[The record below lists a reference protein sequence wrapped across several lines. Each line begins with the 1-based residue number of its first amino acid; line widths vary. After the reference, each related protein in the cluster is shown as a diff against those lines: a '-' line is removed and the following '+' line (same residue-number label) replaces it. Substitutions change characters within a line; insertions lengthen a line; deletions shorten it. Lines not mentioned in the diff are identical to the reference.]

1 MKHPSLAVF
10 TVMLAALLGSCVSTS
25 PKDGLGAPK
34 FKITTKSREAQR
46 AFDRGMTHAYGFA
59 YQAAEEE
66 FRAAAAADPQCAMA
80 WWGVALVNGPHI
92 NLPTVAPEN
101 AKEAWEALGKA
112 QERAAKTTAKEQALI
127 SALGKRYAWPQPA
140 NRRPLDEAYAN
151 AMRKVWQDHPA
162 DADVATLFAESLMDL
177 RPWDLWT
184 LEGKPKAG
192 TSEIVTT
199 LERALVLNPKHPGA
213 NHLYIHAVEASS
225 NPGRALAAANRLR
238 DLVPSSGHLLH
249 MPSHIYARVGRWSD
263 ASAANVRAIR
273 ADAAYRAKHP
283 KPGFYALYMMHNMHF
298 LGYTS
303 MMEGQ
308 SAESIRCAR
317 QMVNDVP
324 ADFLQSYA
332 PAADGY
338 MVFPSKVLMR
348 FGKWEE
354 VLAEPEPAA
363 NLPLARSFRHYC
375 RTIALIALDRRAE
388 AETEKAAFHAS
399 SAQVPKNAVFGN
411 NSAHDLL
418 AIATHVINGELAAKD
433 GLFDKSIVSLRR
445 AVALE
450 DLLRYDEPPDWIQ
463 PARHTMGAVMLRA
476 GRYEEAEN
484 VYRTDLG
491 RYPNNGWSLFG
502 LSRALKLQG
511 KEAEAA
517 QVEAQFQRAWA
528 KADTKIESTCF
539 CQPGV

>member
-1 MKHPSLAVF
+1 MKLPSPAILTLVF
-10 TVMLAALLGSCVSTS
+10 AALLASCVSTS

-46 AFDRGMTHAYGFA
+46 AFDRGMIHAYGFA

-66 FRAAAAADPQCAMA
+66 FRAAAAADPHCAMA

-101 AKEAWEALGKA
+101 ARKASEAMAQA
-112 QERAAKTTAKEQALI
+112 QERAAKTTPKEQALI
-127 SALGKRYAWPQPA
+127 SALGRRYAYPQPA
-140 NRRPLDEAYAN
+140 NRRPLDEAYAD
-151 AMRKVWQDHPA
+151 AMRKVWQEHPQ

-184 LEGKPKAG
+184 LEGKPKTG
-192 TSEIVTT
+192 TSEIVAT
-199 LERALVLNPKHPGA
+199 LERALELNPKHPGA

-225 NPGRALAAANRLR
+225 NPGRALASANRLR

-249 MPSHIYARVGRWSD
+249 MPSHIYARVGQWEN
-263 ASAANVRAIR
+263 ASAANVRAMR
-273 ADAAYRAKHP
+273 ADAMYRMKNP
-283 KPGFYALYMMHNMHF
+283 RPGFYAVYMMHNAHF

-303 MMEGQ
+303 MMLGRSGEAIR
-308 SAESIRCAR
+308 SARK
-317 QMVNDVP
+317 MVADVP
-324 ADFLQSYA
+324 ADFLTNYGA
-332 PAADGY
+332 VADGY
-338 MVFPSKVLMR
+338 MVFPSMVLMR
-348 FGKWEE
+348 FGKWDE
-354 VLAEPEPAA
+354 VLAEPEPKPG
-363 NLPLARSFRHYC
+363 LPLAKSFWHYS

-388 AETEKAAFHAS
+388 AEAEKAAFHAS
-399 SAQVPKNAVFGN
+399 STQVAKNATFGN

-418 AIATHVINGELAAKD
+418 AIATHMINGELAAKD
-433 GLFDKSIVSLRR
+433 GLFDKSIVSFRR

-476 GRYEEAEN
+476 GRYAEAEN
-484 VYRTDLG
+484 VYRADLG
-491 RYPNNGWSLFG
+491 KYPNNGWSLFG

-511 KEAEAA
+511 KDAEAA
-517 QVEAQFQRAWA
+517 EVEAQFQRAWA
-528 KADTKIESTCF
+528 KADTKLESTCF